1 MRNGRGGRT
10 RGAVPR
16 GRWKDEDPMDIIRQS
31 RDAGRET
38 LVKGGIARLSFG
50 SEGPG
55 DDDDTLWVWDDPDLL
70 PNGAVMVSARKSTFD
85 SRWPYTGRRGWRPT
99 SNKVAEAGFHFT
111 PTEEEEDAC
120 ACIYCGVELSGWER
134 TDDPIHEHQ
143 RRRPSCPFFHCILA
157 DALAPPTSPTPAS
170 TSKHE
175 KEDDDTSDY
184 DIPHQRKK
192 RTTSRG
198 VSATHTKVSH
208 DEHIPS
214 VEPEHDTNG
223 LAPSASRRSGSVD
236 HANDGRS
243 KTEMNK
249 LAQDMQHKRRS
260 VPESEAET
268 PSEAEPQ
275 PEAEPEPEGG
285 PMPASAALPQRTASV
300 GPESDDEATV
310 ERMVTSS
317 APSSMGLS
325 LPHIRDY
332 LPIPFPHRH
341 SQVPMPP
348 PVTDP
353 RQVTVVE
360 WIQEQQ
366 RYLLDTMRERTEQQL
381 TAMRQ
386 RNAEVRKTLEKM
398 LRS

>member
-1 MRNGRGGRT
+1 M
-10 RGAVPR
+10 
-16 GRWKDEDPMDIIRQS
+16 
-31 RDAGRET
+31 
-38 LVKGGIARLSFG
+38 
-50 SEGPG
+50 
-55 DDDDTLWVWDDPDLL
+55 
-70 PNGAVMVSARKSTFD
+70 
-85 SRWPYTGRRGWRPT
+85 
-99 SNKVAEAGFHFT
+99 
-111 PTEEEEDAC
+111 
-120 ACIYCGVELSGWER
+120 
-134 TDDPIHEHQ
+134 
-143 RRRPSCPFFHCILA
+143 
-157 DALAPPTSPTPAS
+157 
-170 TSKHE
+170 
-175 KEDDDTSDY
+175 
-184 DIPHQRKK
+184 
-192 RTTSRG
+192 
-198 VSATHTKVSH
+198 SH

-268 PSEAEPQ
+268 ASEAEPQ

-285 PMPASAALPQRTASV
+285 PMPVSAALPQRTASV

-381 TAMRQ
+381 TTMRQ